1 MLDHDTR
8 AAEGWQR
15 CFIALSPDAATREA
29 LAAVPVPPDSRRVPD
44 GQLHLTVTFIGA
56 LRADTADALAAALHA
71 SAARLAPA
79 AFERI
84 ECWPGT
90 AHPRLLVATLAMSDD
105 FVALDWRVR
114 SLMIELGLPVDARAF
129 RPHITLA
136 RFARGATA
144 ATIPA
149 DARLPPFARFESLVL
164 YSSTLARQ
172 GARYQAL
179 ASVAV
184 T

>member
-8 AAEGWQR
+8 SAEGWQR
-15 CFIALSPDAATREA
+15 CFIALAPDAATRDA
-29 LAAVPVPPDSRRVPD
+29 LAAVPVPSDARRVPHE
-44 GQLHLTVTFIGA
+44 QLHLTVTFIGA
-56 LRADTADALAAALHA
+56 LQADVAEALAAALHA
-71 SAARLAPA
+71 RAAPLGLA

-84 ECWPGT
+84 ECWPGV

-114 SLMIELGLPVDARAF
+114 SLMIELGLPVDTRAF

-136 RFARGATA
+136 RFARGTRA

-149 DARLPPFARFESLVL
+149 DTRLPPFARFESLVL

-179 ASVAV
+179 ATVAV
-184 T
+184 G